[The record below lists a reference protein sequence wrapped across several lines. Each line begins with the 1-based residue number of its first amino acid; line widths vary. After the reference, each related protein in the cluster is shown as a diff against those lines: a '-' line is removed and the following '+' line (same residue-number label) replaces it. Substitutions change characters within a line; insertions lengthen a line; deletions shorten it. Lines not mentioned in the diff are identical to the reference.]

1 MAVIITLAMVLL
13 VASAALAVT
22 GSTAR
27 GGRHGK
33 RARGRGANRKRA
45 DAARLAGPDGSWP
58 ASGPFQ
64 VGEAA
69 RPAPPAARPAPPA
82 AGDLRA
88 GQQAL
93 PDPIGPLARRRL
105 ADR

>member
-33 RARGRGANRKRA
+33 RARGRGANR
-45 DAARLAGPDGSWP
+45 
-58 ASGPFQ
+58 
-64 VGEAA
+64 
-69 RPAPPAARPAPPA
+69 
-82 AGDLRA
+82 
-88 GQQAL
+88 
-93 PDPIGPLARRRL
+93 
-105 ADR
+105 